1 MVVSAINENRLI
13 RVLAGGFLLVIVL
26 LLVAA
31 FLDITLIQSI
41 RSRVARLVEDQLV
54 TTALVDEVQ
63 REQNAFS
70 AVFYDLAG
78 DGDSLNRGRV
88 LSQVNS
94 IESHIRRVVSIGRQ
108 KTVGR
113 SDLWID
119 LQNASIAF
127 AAEARRLLG
136 MAGSGSLSSRELF
149 RRHEQVLAAVAQLI
163 RASHDQASQTRSQ
176 IETESRRLIR
186 QSTLLLGACLALS
199 SVCAVLILRIATT
212 LVHKITAQAEE
223 LARVSWH
230 LLQNQEVL
238 ARRLSHEMHDELGQ
252 LLTALKTNF
261 ARHATLQCAD
271 PEWLADCNQ
280 LLKDSIRSVH
290 EISLLLRPTILD
302 DFGLPSALRW
312 LCERF
317 EERSGIEVHY
327 ECSLAGR
334 LSDDSETH
342 LFRIAQEALTNVARH
357 AGATAVQ
364 VRLWQEGD
372 RVKLHVRDNGRG
384 LPASAGVARQ
394 GLGLVG
400 MRARARSAGGE
411 LTVHS
416 SVGQGVLVEASIP
429 LEVLGHE
436 QEDPHLVG

>member
-1 MVVSAINENRLI
+1 MVVSPISENRLI
-13 RVLAGGFLLVIVL
+13 RLLAGGFLLVIVL

-31 FLDITLIQSI
+31 FLDIKLIQSI
-41 RSRVARLVEDQLV
+41 RNRVARLVEEQLV

-78 DGDSLNRGRV
+78 DGDSVNRARI
-88 LSQVNS
+88 LSQVDS
-94 IESHIRRVVSIGRQ
+94 IESHIRHVVSAGRQ
-108 KTVGR
+108 KTGGR
-113 SDLWID
+113 GDLWVN
-119 LQNASIAF
+119 LETASLAF
-127 AAEARRLLG
+127 AAEARRLV
-136 MAGSGSLSSRELF
+136 AIPASGSLSSRELF

-163 RASHDQASQTRSQ
+163 RASHDQAARTRAQ
-176 IETESRRLIR
+176 IEAESRRLIR
-186 QSTLLLGACLALS
+186 QSTFLLGTCFMLS
-199 SVCAVLILRIATT
+199 SICAFLILRIAAT
-212 LVHKITAQAEE
+212 LVHKITAQADE

-261 ARHATLQCAD
+261 TRHAALQCAD
-271 PEWLADCNQ
+271 PAWLADCNQ

-302 DFGLPSALRW
+302 DFGLSSALRW

-317 EERSGIEVHY
+317 EERSGIEVRY
-327 ECSLAGR
+327 QCSLAGR

-357 AGATAVQ
+357 SGATTVD

-384 LPASAGVARQ
+384 LPSSAADGGH

-411 LTVHS
+411 LTIYS
-416 SVGQGVLVEASIP
+416 SAGQGVLVEASVP
-429 LEVLGHE
+429 VEVHAHE
-436 QEDPHLVG
+436 YENPHPVG